1 MTFSERLADWREKL
15 RHRWMYRRGDGS
27 VSPSASSSGAAA
39 SEAGAAPSGAGF
51 GARLAALAA
60 LMNRPGAGAMAKRAL
75 IAVLVFILLYY
86 PVGMIVVHK
95 VDDDLDFAPGPA
107 DSVEGGSVAV
117 AYAAALID
125 REVNRH
131 SWTANDPFFQPGT
144 MLDNMPNFQ
153 QGIMSALARFG
164 FELTDQL
171 GRSRGSSEADP
182 DLQRAAG
189 LLQYPGN
196 VWIWNPSVSL
206 APRASSESQ
215 YRDARAKLL
224 AYNRRLAAGNANY
237 DIRADNLMATL
248 ERFAADLGS
257 SSALIDR
264 HITDEAGSFFD
275 GQADDIFYFT
285 KGKLYGYH
293 MVLTGLG
300 KDFERIIAE
309 RNLQKPWRE
318 MMDSFRKAAEL
329 DPWVVTNGA
338 PDAQFQPNH
347 LAMQG
352 FYLMR
357 ARTQLREVSNILL
370 K

>member
-1 MTFSERLADWREKL
+1 MRGILWRL
-15 RHRWMYRRGDGS
+15 
-27 VSPSASSSGAAA
+27 
-39 SEAGAAPSGAGF
+39 
-51 GARLAALAA
+51 LAAF
-60 LMNRPGAGAMAKRAL
+60 
-75 IAVLVFILLYY
+75 IVFILLYY
-86 PVGMIVVHK
+86 PIGMLIVHK
-95 VDDDLDFAPGPA
+95 VDDDPDFAPSAA
-107 DSVEGGSVAV
+107 DLQPGGSEAV
-117 AYAAALID
+117 AYTVALID
-125 REVNRH
+125 REVNQH
-131 SWTANDPFFQPGT
+131 AWTANDPFFMPGS

-171 GRSRGSSEADP
+171 GRTRGSSEADP

-215 YRDARAKLL
+215 YRDARKRLMS
-224 AYNRRLAAGNANY
+224 YNARLVAGNANL
-237 DIRADNLMATL
+237 DIRSDNLLATI

-264 HITDEAGSFFD
+264 HLTEEAGSFFD
-275 GQADDIFYFT
+275 TEADDVFYLT
-285 KGKLYGYH
+285 KGKLYGYY
-293 MVLTGLG
+293 MVLKGLSV
-300 KDFERIIAE
+300 DFAPVIKE
-309 RNLQKPWRE
+309 RNLQKPWNE
-318 MMDSFRKAAEL
+318 MVESFRKAALL
-329 DPWVVTNGA
+329 DPWVVANGA

-352 FYLMR
+352 FYLLR
-357 ARTQLREVSNILL
+357 ARTQLREIANILL

>member
-1 MTFSERLADWREKL
+1 MSFSDRIAGMRERL
-15 RHRWMYRRGDGS
+15 RHRWMYRSGDGT
-27 VSPSASSSGAAA
+27 SPAAGTGTAARSGGFFSRLDRPGMRGIVWRAAA
-39 SEAGAAPSGAGF
+39 AI
-51 GARLAALAA
+51 
-60 LMNRPGAGAMAKRAL
+60 L
-75 IAVLVFILLYY
+75 ILILLYY
-86 PVGMIVVHK
+86 PIGMLIVHK
-95 VDDDLDFAPGPA
+95 VDDDPDFAPSAA
-107 DSVEGGSVAV
+107 DLQPGGSEAV
-117 AYAAALID
+117 AYTVALID
-125 REVNRH
+125 REVNV
-131 SWTANDPFFQPGT
+131 SAWTANDPFFMPGA

-171 GRSRGSSEADP
+171 GRTRGSSEADT

-215 YRDARAKLL
+215 YREARRRLMN
-224 AYNRRLAAGNANY
+224 YNTRLAAGSANY
-237 DIRADNLMATL
+237 DIRADNLLATI

-264 HITDEAGSFFD
+264 HLTEDAGSFFD
-275 GQADDIFYFT
+275 SGADDVFYLT
-285 KGKLYGYH
+285 KGKLYGYY
-293 MVLTGLG
+293 MILKGLG
-300 KDFERIIAE
+300 TDFAPIIKE
-309 RNLQKPWRE
+309 RNLQKPWNE
-318 MMDSFRKAAEL
+318 MVESFRKAALL
-329 DPWVVTNGA
+329 DPWVVMNGA

-352 FYLMR
+352 FYLLR
-357 ARTQLREVSNILL
+357 ARTQLREISNILL

>member
-1 MTFSERLADWREKL
+1 MSLSDRLAGWRENL

-27 VSPSASSSGAAA
+27 QAPSSG
-39 SEAGAAPSGAGF
+39 SGAGATSGGIGGMF
-51 GARLAALAA
+51 GKL
-60 LMNRPGAGAMAKRAL
+60 NRPGMGNMAKRAGL
-75 IAVLVFILLYY
+75 AILVLILLYY
-86 PVGMIVVHK
+86 PIGMFVVHK
-95 VDDDLDFAPGPA
+95 VDDDIDFAPSAA
-107 DSVEGGSVAV
+107 DTVDGGSMAV
-117 AYAAALID
+117 SYAAGLID
-125 REVNRH
+125 REVNEN

-144 MLDNMPNFQ
+144 LLDNMPNFQ

-171 GRSRGSSEADP
+171 GRTRGSSEADP

-215 YRDARAKLL
+215 YRDARSRLL
-224 AYNRRLAAGNANY
+224 AYNARLAKGEANY
-237 DIRADNLMATL
+237 DIRADNLLATL

-264 HITDEAGSFFD
+264 HLSEEAGSFFD
-275 GQADDIFYFT
+275 SDADDIFYFT
-285 KGKLYGYH
+285 KGKLYGYY
-293 MVLTGLG
+293 MVLQGLG
-300 KDFERIIAE
+300 ADFQPIIKE
-309 RNLQKPWRE
+309 RNLQKPWDE
-318 MMDSFRKAAEL
+318 MMESFRKAALL
-329 DPWVVTNGA
+329 DPWVVVNGA

-352 FYLMR
+352 FYLLR
-357 ARTQLREVSNILL
+357 ARTQLREISNILL

>member
-1 MTFSERLADWREKL
+1 MSFSDRLAGWRENL

-27 VSPSASSSGAAA
+27 QTASGGSSAAA
-39 SEAGAAPSGAGF
+39 SGSGGGF
-51 GARLAALAA
+51 FGSL
-60 LMNRPGAGAMAKRAL
+60 NRPGMGSMAKRAGLAIL
-75 IAVLVFILLYY
+75 ILILLYY
-86 PVGMIVVHK
+86 PIGMFIVHT
-95 VDDDLDFAPGPA
+95 VDDDIEFMPSAA
-107 DSVEGGSVAV
+107 DKAEGGSMAV
-117 AYAAALID
+117 AFAAGLID
-125 REVNRH
+125 REVNQN

-144 MLDNMPNFQ
+144 LLDNMPNFQ

-171 GRSRGSSEADP
+171 GRTRGSSEADP

-224 AYNRRLAAGNANY
+224 AYNRRLAAGTANY
-237 DIRADNLMATL
+237 EIRADNLMATL

-264 HITDEAGSFFD
+264 HIAERAGAFID
-275 GQADDIFYFT
+275 TEADDIFYFT
-285 KGKLYGYH
+285 KGKLYGYT
-293 MVLTGLG
+293 MVLNGLER
-300 KDFERIIAE
+300 DFARIIAE
-309 RNLQKPWRE
+309 RNLQKTWAD
-318 MMDSFRKAAEL
+318 MMESFRKGAAL
-329 DPWVVTNGA
+329 DPWVVSNGA

>member
-1 MTFSERLADWREKL
+1 MSFSDRIAGMRERL
-15 RHRWMYRRGDGS
+15 RHRWMYRSGDGT
-27 VSPSASSSGAAA
+27 SAAAGTGAAA
-39 SEAGAAPSGAGF
+39 KAGGLFS
-51 GARLAALAA
+51 RLD
-60 LMNRPGAGAMAKRAL
+60 RPGMRGILWRAAAA
-75 IAVLVFILLYY
+75 IVIVILLYY
-86 PVGMIVVHK
+86 PIGMLIVHT
-95 VDDDLDFAPGPA
+95 VDDDPDFAPSAA
-107 DSVEGGSVAV
+107 DLQPGGSEAV
-117 AYAAALID
+117 AYAVALID
-125 REVNRH
+125 REVNENA
-131 SWTANDPFFQPGT
+131 WTANDPFFMPGF

-171 GRSRGSSEADP
+171 GRTRGSSEADS

-215 YRDARAKLL
+215 YREARRRLMN
-224 AYNRRLAAGNANY
+224 YNTRLAAGSANY
-237 DIRADNLMATL
+237 DIRADNLLATI

-264 HITDEAGSFFD
+264 HLTEDAGSLFD
-275 GQADDIFYFT
+275 SGADDVFYLT
-285 KGKLYGYH
+285 KGKLYGYY
-293 MVLTGLG
+293 MILKGLG
-300 KDFERIIAE
+300 TDFAPIIKE
-309 RNLQKPWRE
+309 RNLQKPWNE
-318 MMDSFRKAAEL
+318 MVESFRKAALL
-329 DPWVVTNGA
+329 DPWVVMNGA

-352 FYLMR
+352 FYLLR
-357 ARTQLREVSNILL
+357 ARTQLREISNILL

>member
-1 MTFSERLADWREKL
+1 MTFSERIAGWREKL

-27 VSPSASSSGAAA
+27 ASPSAASSGAAA
-39 SEAGAAPSGAGF
+39 PGKTPSGPGF
-51 GARLAALAA
+51 AARMAALFAV
-60 LMNRPGAGAMAKRAL
+60 LNRPGAGAMLKRGL
-75 IAVLVFILLYY
+75 IALLVFIALYY
-86 PVGMIVVHK
+86 PVGMFVVHK
-95 VDDDLDFAPGPA
+95 VDDDIDFVPSAA
-107 DSVEGGSVAV
+107 DRVEGGSEAV

-125 REVNRH
+125 REVNTH
-131 SWTANDPFFQPGT
+131 SWTANDPFFQPGV

-171 GRSRGSSEADP
+171 GRTRGSSEADP

-215 YRDARAKLL
+215 YRDAREKLL

-237 DIRADNLMATL
+237 DIRADNLLATL

-264 HITDEAGSFFD
+264 HVTEEAGSFID
-275 GQADDIFYFT
+275 TQADDIFYFT
-285 KGKLYGYH
+285 KGKLYGYY
-293 MVLTGLG
+293 MVLTGLE
-300 KDFERIIAE
+300 KDFARIIGE
-309 RNLQKPWRE
+309 RNLQKPWGE
-318 MMDSFRKAAEL
+318 MMDSFRKAAL
-329 DPWVVTNGA
+329 IDPWVVTNGA

>member
-1 MTFSERLADWREKL
+1 MSFSDRIAGMRERL
-15 RHRWMYRRGDGS
+15 RHRWMYRSGDGTS
-27 VSPSASSSGAAA
+27 AAA
-39 SEAGAAPSGAGF
+39 GAGTAAKSGGF
-51 GARLAALAA
+51 FSRLD
-60 LMNRPGAGAMAKRAL
+60 RPGMRGIIWRAAAAIL
-75 IAVLVFILLYY
+75 ILILLYY
-86 PVGMIVVHK
+86 PIGMLIVHK
-95 VDDDLDFAPGPA
+95 VDDDPDFAPSAA
-107 DSVEGGSVAV
+107 DLQPGGSEAV
-117 AYAAALID
+117 AYTVALID
-125 REVNRH
+125 REVNENA
-131 SWTANDPFFQPGT
+131 WTANDPFFMPGA

-171 GRSRGSSEADP
+171 GRMRGSSEADT

-215 YRDARAKLL
+215 YREARRRLMN
-224 AYNRRLAAGNANY
+224 YNTRLAAGSANY
-237 DIRADNLMATL
+237 DIRADNLLATI

-264 HITDEAGSFFD
+264 HLTEDAGSFFD
-275 GQADDIFYFT
+275 SGADDVFYLT
-285 KGKLYGYH
+285 KGKLYGYY
-293 MVLTGLG
+293 MILKGLG
-300 KDFERIIAE
+300 TDFAPIIKE
-309 RNLQKPWRE
+309 RNLQKPWNE
-318 MMDSFRKAAEL
+318 MVESFRKAALL
-329 DPWVVTNGA
+329 DPWVVMNGA

-352 FYLMR
+352 FYLLR
-357 ARTQLREVSNILL
+357 ARTQLREISNILL